1 MFILIFLG
9 GAGIGL
15 SLSGFVLIQGRR
27 YDKGV
32 PALVA
37 GGVLTL
43 VSALGAYMVG

>member
-15 SLSGFVLIQGRR
+15 SIWGFILIQGER

-32 PALVA
+32 PALVS
-37 GGVLTL
+37 GGALTL
-43 VSALGAYMVG
+43 VSALGAYIVG